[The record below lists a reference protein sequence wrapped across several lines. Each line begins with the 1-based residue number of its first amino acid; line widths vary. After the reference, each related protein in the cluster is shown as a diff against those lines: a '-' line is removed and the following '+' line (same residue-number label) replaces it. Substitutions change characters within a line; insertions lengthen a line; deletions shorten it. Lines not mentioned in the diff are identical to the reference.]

1 MTPER
6 RQKMEKVLRHR
17 QPDLAVVLEE
27 VHDPHNIY
35 AVMRSADA
43 VGLKDVY
50 VIHQGP
56 SLRWPQGRRSSASAF
71 KWLELH
77 HFNNLDACMETVAA
91 KYDHI
96 LGTHAVEGA
105 TDLYELDLTRSVALV
120 FGNEHKGLSEQMRT
134 HVETHFRVPMVGMI
148 PSLNISVACAVT
160 LYEAFRQR
168 RLIGDYHQ
176 PKLSNPEIKHTID
189 QWSKNK

>member
-27 VHDPHNIY
+27 VQDPHNIY

-43 VGLKDVY
+43 VGVKDVY

-71 KWLELH
+71 KWLEIH
-77 HFNNLDACMETVAA
+77 HYQHLDACMEMVAD

-96 LGTHAVEGA
+96 LGAHLAEGA
-105 TDLYELDLTRSVALV
+105 TDLYELDFTRSLALV
-120 FGNEHKGLSEQMRT
+120 FGNEHKGLSEHMRT
-134 HVETHFRVPMVGMI
+134 HVEAYFRVPMVGMI

-168 RLIGDYHQ
+168 RLSGYYSQ
-176 PKLSNPEIKHTID
+176 PKLANAEIEHTIH
-189 QWSKNK
+189 QWNKNK